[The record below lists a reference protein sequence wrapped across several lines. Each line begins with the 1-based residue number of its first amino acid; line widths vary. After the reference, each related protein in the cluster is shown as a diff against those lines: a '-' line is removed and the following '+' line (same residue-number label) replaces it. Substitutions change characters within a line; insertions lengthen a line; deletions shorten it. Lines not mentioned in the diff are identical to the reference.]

1 MKDRCQKFYGGGRQ
15 RVVGTALDRYLKDSV
30 LVGCGWRATEE
41 GRPVQNRFG
50 GVCGAKENVVVL
62 FAGISGG
69 FFAAFQILKLFAK
82 TLCCTKIVG
91 HNLNFV
97 LYVFSMM
104 LYTCFVLPVC
114 MLPLLLDDDGVWY
127 AVFVHTIRYDGR

>member
-104 LYTCFVLPVC
+104 LYFCTTGMYVAATV
-114 MLPLLLDDDGVWY
+114 
-127 AVFVHTIRYDGR
+127 R